1 MSLGIKLELQEETA
15 LTTTVTSGSNETG
28 SVSEILV
35 TNVDLITDDNLK
47 KTGADFS
54 APVFLVCCNT
64 AY

>member
-1 MSLGIKLELQEETA
+1 MIIIPFCRELEKG
-15 LTTTVTSGSNETG
+15 VF
-28 SVSEILV
+28 ILD

-47 KTGADFS
+47 KTGVDFS